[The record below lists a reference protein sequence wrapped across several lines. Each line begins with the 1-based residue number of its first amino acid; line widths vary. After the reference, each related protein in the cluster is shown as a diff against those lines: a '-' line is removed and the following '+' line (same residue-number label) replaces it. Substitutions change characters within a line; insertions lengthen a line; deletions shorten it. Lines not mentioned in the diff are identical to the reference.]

1 MGLSSMLATFG
12 NTLWF
17 YFLPV
22 YYANQFSATPYQT
35 SVIYAAWI
43 AVYSIGSSPAGAL
56 ADRFGRKKIIVLSS
70 FISTGSIFI
79 FALSQNFLAA
89 AIALPISGLG
99 SAFFMV
105 SNTLIAESVATGK
118 RATAFGTFSALST
131 LAAAISPLIGGI
143 TVSRNGYLPL
153 FLVGGILTVV
163 AAAARTVYLKETI
176 DHRS

>member
-22 YYANQFSATPYQT
+22 YYANQFLASPYQI

-43 AVYSIGSSPAGAL
+43 AVSAIGSSPAGAL

-70 FISTGSIFI
+70 FISTASIFI
-79 FALSQNFLAA
+79 FAFSQNFLLS

-99 SAFFMV
+99 SSFFLV
-105 SNTLIAESVATGK
+105 SNTLIAESVRAEK
-118 RATAFGTFSALST
+118 RASAFGSFSALST
-131 LAAAISPLIGGI
+131 FAASFSPIIGGFTI
-143 TVSRNGYLPL
+143 SKNGYFPL
-153 FLVGGILTVV
+153 FL
-163 AAAARTVYLKETI
+163 
-176 DHRS
+176 